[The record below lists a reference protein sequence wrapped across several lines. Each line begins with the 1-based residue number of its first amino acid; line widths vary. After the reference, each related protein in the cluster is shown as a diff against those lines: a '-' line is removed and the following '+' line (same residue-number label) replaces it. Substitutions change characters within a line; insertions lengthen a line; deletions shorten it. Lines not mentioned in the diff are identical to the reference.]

1 MQILDWVARDLS
13 KILLS
18 IMAAKLMQFNLVPSD
33 AESKEVTLKAAQI
46 FDRIDVV
53 VWILV
58 WPQVL

>member
-1 MQILDWVARDLS
+1 
-13 KILLS
+13 
-18 IMAAKLMQFNLVPSD
+18 MAAKLMQFNLVPSD
-33 AESKEVTLKAAQI
+33 AESKEAAQI

>member
-1 MQILDWVARDLS
+1 
-13 KILLS
+13 
-18 IMAAKLMQFNLVPSD
+18 MAAKLMQFNLVPSD